1 MPKRIIEP
9 EQEEEEISEEEM
21 DEELEEE
28 EQAPRKPVR
37 KLPPMPSPTGVK
49 PMAQPRS
56 PIHKPIKQLQRYRA
70 FAQQQAEG
78 IIDTESEE
86 VIASDIWTALANII
100 ERLER
105 IENSVGSMLN
115 GWKENKNRR

>member
-28 EQAPRKPVR
+28 EQAPRKPIR
-37 KLPPMPSPTGVK
+37 KLPPLPTRVK
-49 PMAQPRS
+49 PMQPRS